1 MDGIRPRY
9 SYVCNSFV
17 NCNKLVFLLPVQLF
31 VSCKFIVIFHVS
43 GNIALH
49 IFSDKARLTY
59 DLETLWSVG
68 PEYDEKTN
76 KKSEVV
82 DIFENYSAYL
92 KDLKP
97 LS

>member
-1 MDGIRPRY
+1 M
-9 SYVCNSFV
+9 YV
-17 NCNKLVFLLPVQLF
+17 LF
-31 VSCKFIVIFHVS
+31 S

-49 IFSDKARLTY
+49 IFSDKTRAVY

-68 PEYDEKTN
+68 PEYDEQT
-76 KKSEVV
+76 KKKDDVEDV
-82 DIFENYSAYL
+82 FESYASFL

>member
-1 MDGIRPRY
+1 MIQSVLPY
-9 SYVCNSFV
+9 LCHIFI
-17 NCNKLVFLLPVQLF
+17 FL
-31 VSCKFIVIFHVS
+31 S

-49 IFSDKARLTY
+49 VFSEKARKHY

-68 PEYDEKTN
+68 PEFDDKMN
-76 KKSEVV
+76 KKNDVA
-82 DIFENYSAYL
+82 DIFENYSDYL

>member
-1 MDGIRPRY
+1 MI
-9 SYVCNSFV
+9 
-17 NCNKLVFLLPVQLF
+17 
-31 VSCKFIVIFHVS
+31 S

-49 IFSDKARLTY
+49 VFSEKARKQY

-68 PEYDEKTN
+68 AEYDDQTN

-82 DIFENYSAYL
+82 DMFENYSKYL

-97 LS
+97 L